1 MEKKRKKKGL
11 LSLLCLLLPLAM
23 MVTAIGC
30 GKKGDNSSTSDN
42 GTTTNGNGSATEEET
57 TSKYDIPDTVG
68 NKDYGDAV
76 IRIASTN
83 RSWYDDEVVV
93 ARATGDIVDDAV
105 YRRNKLVEQ
114 RLGVRLV
121 NNPMG
126 SGGAPQY
133 AVPAQ
138 IRQDKNGGMD
148 SIDIA
153 WNPVYSTIMYTD
165 EGLLA
170 NLLELPNLNLQAG
183 YWSRLFNE
191 TASIGN
197 AQYMATGPISLSY
210 YRYVFVTYVNKTLL
224 NSVDNAPDLV
234 EVVNSGKWTLDYQY
248 ELAKGYYRDMDGV
261 PHNEQDVYGFISS
274 PYLNVDPYWSSCEI
288 EILKKDENNF
298 YEYNLTD
305 ATTKEKLVRTVDKIL
320 KLYYDEDA
328 TYLFKPDFAD
338 ESGNGEQNR
347 IAEKFGAGTAV
358 MATLRL
364 LHVEDE
370 CVRNLK
376 DKYMILPIAK
386 LDESQTTYYS
396 YQHDSYTGVAIPST
410 VPTARYEMLGAVLE
424 VLASESYHEVTPA
437 YYETALKVRYMD
449 DQASWKMLD
458 LITNNIKMD
467 AGALYTKVLT
477 MNANGLGVTQALRG
491 IINANKGNTVATTY
505 NESIAETIRTKLT
518 TMQDSIK
525 KLQGLT

>member
-1 MEKKRKKKGL
+1 MKEKRNRTGIR
-11 LSLLCLLLPLAM
+11 SLLAVLLLIALL
-23 MVTAIGC
+23 TAAVGC
-30 GKKGDNSSTSDN
+30 GKKGDNGSASDN
-42 GTTTNGNGSATEEET
+42 GTTTNGNSGATEEET
-57 TSKYDIPDTVG
+57 SKYDVPDAVG

-83 RSWYDDEVVV
+83 RSGYDDEVVV
-93 ARATGDIVDDAV
+93 ARATGDVVDDAV

-114 RLGVRLV
+114 RLGVKLT
-121 NNPMG
+121 NTPMG
-126 SGGAPQY
+126 KGAAPQY
-133 AVPAQ
+133 GVPDQ
-138 IRQDKNGGMD
+138 IRNDMKAGSD
-148 SIDIA
+148 TVDIA

-165 EGLLA
+165 EGLLS
-170 NLLELPNLNLQAG
+170 NLLEVPNLNLEAA
-183 YWSRLFNE
+183 YWSQLFNE

-197 AQYMATGPISLSY
+197 AQYMATGAISLSY

-224 NSVDNAPDLV
+224 NTHDDAPDLM
-234 EVVNSGKWTLDYQY
+234 EMVNSGKWTLDEQY
-248 ELAKGYYRDMDGV
+248 KLAKDYYRDADGNSQY
-261 PHNEQDVYGFISS
+261 NEQDVYGFVSS

-288 EILKKDENNF
+288 SILTKTEDNF
-298 YEYNLTD
+298 YQYDLSKERLTN
-305 ATTKEKLVRTVDKIL
+305 AVDKIL
-320 KLYYDEDA
+320 QLYYDEEA
-328 TYLFKPDFAD
+328 TYLYKPDFAD

-347 IAEKFGAGTAV
+347 IAEKFGAGTAL

-370 CVRNLK
+370 CVRSLK

-386 LDESQTTYYS
+386 LDESQTNYYS

-410 VPTARYEMLGAVLE
+410 VPTSRHEMLGAVLE

-437 YYETALKVRYMD
+437 YYETALKTRYMD
-449 DQASWKMLD
+449 DRASWQMLD

-477 MNANGLGVTQALRG
+477 INSNGLGVTQALRS
-491 IINANKGNTVATTY
+491 IINANKGNTVGTTY
-505 NESIAETIRTKLT
+505 NESIAETIHTKLT
-518 TMQDSIK
+518 TMQDNIR